1 MKASHH
7 GQGEE
12 PDFLDSEDLVG
23 QGSGHIAIIGMSGRF
38 PGAPSVD
45 ELWQLVCEGRD
56 VFSRFSP
63 DEIEDAFTD
72 EERSQPN
79 YVAARP
85 HLPDVGMFD
94 AEFFGMFPREAAV
107 TDPQHRVFLE
117 ICWEALES
125 GGYDAQRYNGMIGVF
140 AGCSMPTYLINNVLR
155 DRAKAEEFTSNYQ
168 IGCFH
173 ELVGALNDT
182 LATRVAFA
190 LLLALAH

>member
-1 MKASHH
+1 M
-7 GQGEE
+7 
-12 PDFLDSEDLVG
+12 DRDTRLDDPQSLLWDEAIAAQDRLYDVG
-23 QGSGHIAIIGMSGRF
+23 Y
-38 PGAPSVD
+38 
-45 ELWQLVCEGRD
+45 
-56 VFSRFSP
+56 
-63 DEIEDAFTD
+63 DADFTD

-155 DRAKAEEFTSNYQ
+155 DRAKAEES
-168 IGCFH
+168 IGQAAAH
-173 ELVGALNDT
+173 DLAGGDYDDESRSLYELDPENSSPLP
-182 LATRVAFA
+182 
-190 LLLALAH
+190 ALA